1 MNGSDLRRHLGRS
14 GERVAAEHLQRLGF
28 DVLERNYRTRWGELD
43 LVAYDGRTLVFCEVK
58 ARRAGTGP
66 PFEALHAGKQR
77 RVRRMAASWLV
88 ERSDR
93 PRAPDLRF
101 DAIGVTVDGQGRLVA
116 VEHLEGAF

>member
-58 ARRAGTGP
+58 ARTSDAFGA
-66 PFEALHAGKQR
+66 PFEAVTGIK
-77 RVRRMAASWLV
+77 
-88 ERSDR
+88 
-93 PRAPDLRF
+93 RAR
-101 DAIGVTVDGQGRLVA
+101 I
-116 VEHLEGAF
+116 